1 MNASIEYQENCSV
14 DLDINRIDSS
24 CFNCVLVYRKT
35 INRHPVCLLCC
46 LSSILN
52 TSVQVQIMHK
62 IILCLIS
69 NSEKLNSS
77 IKLK

>member
-35 INRHPVCLLCC
+35 INRHPVCLLCWFVF
-46 LSSILN
+46 SAG
-52 TSVQVQIMHK
+52 HK
-62 IILCLIS
+62 RADS
-69 NSEKLNSS
+69 NYA
-77 IKLK
+77 